1 MDGGAHQGETIA
13 HFEKSNLYS
22 QHPWMFAFEANP
34 NLIPDI
40 PKKPNLTVLN
50 KAVWTKDGTVEFYL
64 GENTLSSSLFGDKKP
79 GLSKTPIKVDSV
91 DFGQWL
97 KKNFSKDDVIFVKLD
112 IEGAEYDVLDKM
124 LKDESITYV
133 DRLYVEFHN
142 EKVGV
147 PEERDRE
154 LVSAIKKRASLSK
167 LTLQKRLKGTTFKID
182 LLKPGR
188 SDGHAYFRINWFVY
202 TSAAGTFA
210 ATSKNSLVIFAVFSM
225 TSGFI

>member
-1 MDGGAHQGETIA
+1 MPNRANQFKWVIGLAVVCAVIILFWNFAASPQKISLKKRYIFVDAGAHEGETIA

-22 QHPWMFAFEANP
+22 QHPWEMFAFEANP

-50 KAVWTKDGTVEFYL
+50 KAVWTEDGTVEFYL
-64 GENTLSSSLFGDKKP
+64 GENTLSSSLLGDKKP
-79 GLSKTPIKVDSV
+79 GLSKTPIRVESV

-147 PEERDRE
+147 PEERDKE
-154 LVSAIKKRASLSK
+154 LITAI
-167 LTLQKRLKGTTFKID
+167 QKRGVVIKTHSTEETQGD
-182 LLKPGR
+182 
-188 SDGHAYFRINWFVY
+188 YFQD
-202 TSAAGTFA
+202 
-210 ATSKNSLVIFAVFSM
+210 
-225 TSGFI
+225 

>member
-1 MDGGAHQGETIA
+1 MPNRANQFKWVIGLAVACSVIILLWNFVASPEKISSKQRYIFIDAGAHEGETIA

-22 QHPWMFAFEANP
+22 QHPWEMFAFEANP

-64 GENTLSSSLFGDKKP
+64 GENTLSSSLLGDKKP
-79 GLSKTPIKVDSV
+79 GLSKTPIKVESV

-154 LVSAIKKRASLSK
+154 LISAIKKIGIVIKTHS
-167 LTLQKRLKGTTFKID
+167 TEETQGD
-182 LLKPGR
+182 
-188 SDGHAYFRINWFVY
+188 YFQD
-202 TSAAGTFA
+202 
-210 ATSKNSLVIFAVFSM
+210 
-225 TSGFI
+225 

>member
-1 MDGGAHQGETIA
+1 MSSRASQFKWVIGVAVAFSVIIFFWNFVASPQKISPKKRYIFVDGGAHQGETIA

-22 QHPWMFAFEANP
+22 RHPWEMFAFEANP

-50 KAVWTKDGTVEFYL
+50 KAVWTKDGTMEFYL

-91 DFGQWL
+91 DFSQWL

-124 LKDESITYV
+124 LKDESIAYV

-147 PEERDRE
+147 PDERDRE
-154 LVSAIKKRASLSK
+154 LVSAIKK
-167 LTLQKRLKGTTFKID
+167 KGVVIKTHSREATQGD
-182 LLKPGR
+182 
-188 SDGHAYFRINWFVY
+188 YFQD
-202 TSAAGTFA
+202 
-210 ATSKNSLVIFAVFSM
+210 
-225 TSGFI
+225 

>member
-1 MDGGAHQGETIA
+1 MPNRASQFKWVIGLAVACSVIILLWNFVASPEKISSKQRYIFIDAGAHEGETIA

-22 QHPWMFAFEANP
+22 QHPWEMFAFEANP

-64 GENTLSSSLFGDKKP
+64 GENTLSSSLLGDKKP
-79 GLSKTPIKVDSV
+79 GLSKTPIKVESV

-154 LVSAIKKRASLSK
+154 LISAIKKIGIVIKTHS
-167 LTLQKRLKGTTFKID
+167 TEETQGD
-182 LLKPGR
+182 
-188 SDGHAYFRINWFVY
+188 YFQD
-202 TSAAGTFA
+202 
-210 ATSKNSLVIFAVFSM
+210 
-225 TSGFI
+225 